1 MPSTTG
7 RRSTGYGV
15 NWQTR
20 GRAGEL
26 QGVRVNGCQHLLR
39 KVLALLLPH
48 GLRKEGKQVTQKQY
62 YELAKILSTIAD
74 PVEREQ
80 IGRAVAALC
89 REIKPTYDAN
99 GNARLNQQ
107 HFMADVTGYIDL
119 KRA

>member
-1 MPSTTG
+1 
-7 RRSTGYGV
+7 
-15 NWQTR
+15 
-20 GRAGEL
+20 
-26 QGVRVNGCQHLLR
+26 
-39 KVLALLLPH
+39 
-48 GLRKEGKQVTQKQY
+48 VTQKQY

-107 HFMADVTGYIDL
+107 HFMADVTGFIDL
-119 KRA
+119 KKRA

>member
-1 MPSTTG
+1 
-7 RRSTGYGV
+7 
-15 NWQTR
+15 
-20 GRAGEL
+20 
-26 QGVRVNGCQHLLR
+26 
-39 KVLALLLPH
+39 VLALLPPD

-89 REIKPTYDAN
+89 REMKPTYDAN

-107 HFMADVTGYIDL
+107 HFMADVTGFIDL

>member
-1 MPSTTG
+1 
-7 RRSTGYGV
+7 
-15 NWQTR
+15 
-20 GRAGEL
+20 
-26 QGVRVNGCQHLLR
+26 
-39 KVLALLLPH
+39 VLALLPPD

-107 HFMADVTGYIDL
+107 HFMADVTGFIDL
-119 KRA
+119 KKRA

>member
-1 MPSTTG
+1 
-7 RRSTGYGV
+7 
-15 NWQTR
+15 
-20 GRAGEL
+20 
-26 QGVRVNGCQHLLR
+26 
-39 KVLALLLPH
+39 VLALLPPD

-107 HFMADVTGYIDL
+107 HFMADVTGFIDL